1 MLDREALFFI
11 THGDGV
17 GVKTQ
22 DLILGLG
29 VCAVPISYPSW
40 ADNRPRR

>member
-1 MLDREALFFI
+1 MLEREAVFFI
-11 THGDGV
+11 THGV

-29 VCAVPISYPSW
+29 GCAAVPGDYPSW
-40 ADNRPRR
+40 ADSRPRR